1 MYLLK
6 YTKRIISKF
15 LSLEDINKRGFKNL
29 KTRLTMIKEIVPLDD
44 IFMVNMSMKEYMY
57 VFFLKN
63 NIWIGIY
70 ILSIIKYLKNL

>member
-70 ILSIIKYLKNL
+70 IEYY

>member
-57 VFFLKN
+57 VFFFKN